1 MSSAAAAGI
10 GATSAGPEADAHE
23 LLQLLTP
30 NGGAAGR
37 LRAVDLLVPWPWAVT
52 RVAHPAD
59 EELLVV
65 RTAAPRTLQ
74 WILARRGI
82 RAHVYAL
89 APSLQRAKIAVPVVQ
104 RPIRG
109 QRRLRDVLALLSLRL
124 RARQLVGRSALVAVF
139 VTRTMTPGRWL
150 VDSAEVAEDG
160 ATVAATLSWRG
171 RTGGATALVRTGPDP
186 VRFVK
191 VAFDERR
198 SERLRREHESL
209 ETIAAAAAGAGI
221 VVPAAPALRERDGL
235 ILLLEG
241 AVDGRV
247 AAGLP
252 PLELERV
259 FERLAAW
266 LVSWHE
272 RTVAVLSDA
281 DDVVALARAAGVD
294 RGYERWLA
302 ELRASLPRRLP
313 RVAVHGDLT
322 MWNVLVGSAEA
333 IGVVDWE
340 EARTDGPPL
349 SDLFYSAV
357 DAELAHGAHGERLR
371 AFDAV
376 FHTSRTAI
384 AAVCRRATD
393 LLGLDGRA
401 MRLAFHETWLQHAA
415 DQAVRGDGDAF
426 EQIVQGRLAVEP
438 ERYPWSTGA

>member
-10 GATSAGPEADAHE
+10 DATSAGPEGDAQE

-30 NGGAAGR
+30 HGGPAGR
-37 LRAVDLLVPWPWAVT
+37 LYMVDLPFPWPWALT
-52 RVAHPAD
+52 RAAHPAE

-74 WILARRGI
+74 WILARRGV
-82 RAHVYAL
+82 RANVYVL
-89 APSLQRAKIAVPVVQ
+89 APSLRCAKIAVPLVQ
-104 RPIRG
+104 RRIRG
-109 QRRLRDVLALLSLRL
+109 HRRLRHILSLLSLRL
-124 RARQLVGRSALVAVF
+124 RARQLVGRSALVAVL
-139 VTRTMTPGRWL
+139 VTRTDAPGRWL
-150 VDSAEVAEDG
+150 LDAAEVVGDR
-160 ATVAATLSWRG
+160 ATVAVTLSWRG
-171 RTGGATALVRTGPDP
+171 GTGGATALVRTGPDP
-186 VRFVK
+186 ARFVK
-191 VAFDERR
+191 IAFDERR
-198 SERLRREHESL
+198 AVRLRHEHESL
-209 ETIAAAAAGAGI
+209 ETIAAGAAGAGI
-221 VVPAAPALRERDGL
+221 VVPAAPALREGDGL
-235 ILLLEG
+235 ALLLEG

-252 PLELERV
+252 PLELERL

-266 LVSWHE
+266 LGSWHE

-281 DDVVALARAAGVD
+281 DDVLSLARAAGVD
-294 RGYERWLA
+294 SGYERWLA
-302 ELRASLPRRLP
+302 ELRASLPRQLP
-313 RVAVHGDLT
+313 RVAIHGDLT
-322 MWNVLVGSAEA
+322 MWNVLVGRTGA

-384 AAVCRRATD
+384 AAVCRRTTD

-401 MRLAFHETWLQHAA
+401 MLLAFHETWLQHAA
-415 DQAVRGDGDAF
+415 DQAVRGDGDGF
-426 EQIVQGRLAVEP
+426 EQIVRRRLAVEP